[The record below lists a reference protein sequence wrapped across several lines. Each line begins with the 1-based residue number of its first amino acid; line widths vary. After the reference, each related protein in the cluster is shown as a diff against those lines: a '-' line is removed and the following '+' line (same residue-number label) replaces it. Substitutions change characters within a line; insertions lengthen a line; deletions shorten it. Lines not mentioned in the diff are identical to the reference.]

1 MFVFT
6 NKFVH
11 LKGGGAGYGCTV
23 DLIIRNNIEFSVQRS
38 MSDMETGQG
47 ERRNSG
53 FLVKLERAHQKINTL
68 EDFIRDRERQF
79 HVAVNRMR
87 LERRDSRQGVGR
99 LRRVGHAD
107 VLLRMR
113 SSSIGREESDED
125 LGKFV

>member
-1 MFVFT
+1 
-6 NKFVH
+6 
-11 LKGGGAGYGCTV
+11 
-23 DLIIRNNIEFSVQRS
+23 
-38 MSDMETGQG
+38 METGVQG

-53 FLVKLERAHQKINTL
+53 FLAQLERAHQKINTL

-87 LERRDSRQGVGR
+87 LERRDSRLGVGR

-125 LGKFV
+125 LGKLCVVRFNLDQTYLMFCCSN